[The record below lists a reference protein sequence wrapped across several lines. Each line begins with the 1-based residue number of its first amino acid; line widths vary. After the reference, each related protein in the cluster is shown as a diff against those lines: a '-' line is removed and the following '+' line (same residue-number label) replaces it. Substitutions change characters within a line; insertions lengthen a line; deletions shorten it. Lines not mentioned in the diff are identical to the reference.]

1 MNQIIPHP
9 IIWSIFFSLTRYNY
23 FGHLS
28 NDTPLILETI
38 PKAQETKVS
47 ILQTRCAT
55 VQPSPPYDDVQA
67 AFFIIRLMIRVSF
80 LTLTI
85 GDINHL
91 IRRIFHTELFFGLS
105 KGQDTLQYCA
115 FDQMVVC
122 PGLWYRSP
130 PSSQEANWK
139 HGQGFHSRTAKRATG
154 ISGLSYSAPC
164 AVQLPACQKVP
175 GPQ

>member
-1 MNQIIPHP
+1 MTHRR
-9 IIWSIFFSLTRYNY
+9 SLKQYQRLKKQKSV
-23 FGHLS
+23 FCRL
-28 NDTPLILETI
+28 
-38 PKAQETKVS
+38 
-47 ILQTRCAT
+47 
-55 VQPSPPYDDVQA
+55 DVQLYNHLLLMMMSKQR
-67 AFFIIRLMIRVSF
+67 FFIIRLMVMIRFSF

-91 IRRIFHTELFFGLS
+91 IRRVFHTELFFGLS